1 MSLDIF
7 KTKMSADAASQA
19 AIKAFQRNYEALVSG
34 ANLDIREQDITPVDA
49 LPSLADIKETHR
61 LAKHPQ
67 AKEILA
73 ATAVLKLNGGLG
85 TSMGLERA
93 KSLLPVK
100 HGITFLD
107 LIAKQ
112 IKYLREEVKL
122 EVPFTLMNSY
132 NTSDD
137 TKSYLSVKNG
147 ELLEEPHF
155 ELMQNKTPKV
165 DAATLA
171 PASYPANPALEWC
184 PPGHG
189 DFYPS
194 LIGTGMME
202 RLLSDGVK
210 YLFVSNGDNLGAD
223 LEKDL
228 LCYFATNNI
237 PFLMECTERVAADK
251 KGGHVARNKEG
262 HLVLRE
268 VAQCSPEDEMDFMDI
283 KRHKFFNTNNL
294 WINLEA
300 LKSLLEENDG
310 VMPLPPIKNRKT
322 VNPRDKTSTPVFQL
336 ETTVGAAIQCFP
348 GARAV
353 VVPRTRFAPVKT
365 CSDLFMLQSNA
376 YRITD
381 DAKVVLKSKQV
392 PLVKLDDDHYKMAD
406 QMLNLVQCVPV
417 LEHCKALTVRG
428 AVKFLPGVVIMG
440 KVAITNTQKDAKEL
454 PPEVYQ
460 NIDVML

>member
-1 MSLDIF
+1 
-7 KTKMSADAASQA
+7 
-19 AIKAFQRNYEALVSG
+19 
-34 ANLDIREQDITPVDA
+34 
-49 LPSLADIKETHR
+49 
-61 LAKHPQ
+61 
-67 AKEILA
+67 
-73 ATAVLKLNGGLG
+73 
-85 TSMGLERA
+85 
-93 KSLLPVK
+93 
-100 HGITFLD
+100 
-107 LIAKQ
+107 
-112 IKYLREEVKL
+112 
-122 EVPFTLMNSY
+122 
-132 NTSDD
+132 
-137 TKSYLSVKNG
+137 
-147 ELLEEPHF
+147 
-155 ELMQNKTPKV
+155 
-165 DAATLA
+165 
-171 PASYPANPALEWC
+171 
-184 PPGHG
+184 
-189 DFYPS
+189 
-194 LIGTGMME
+194 ME

-251 KGGHVARNKEG
+251 KGGHVARAKEI
-262 HLVLRE
+262 LAATAVLKLNGGLGTSMGLERAKSLLPVKHGITFLDLIAKQDTADLAGDTQGTADMAGYTQGTAD
-268 VAQCSPEDEMDFMDI
+268 VAGDMQDTADMAEDEMDFMDI